1 MGKSMPKQETMI
13 TQSKRRTYIIYCI
26 YFQLFLMLVVVL
38 RSYSYSRA
46 SKSDPLDSVDHLSL
60 NDSKIGNSME
70 VNLDVKNGLKFGNS
84 IETKHGTTS
93 YTTTITT
100 TTTTTTTTLDLVDR
114 IKQLERKRMGMSC
127 YLVIREP
134 Y

>member
-1 MGKSMPKQETMI
+1 MPQQETMI

-46 SKSDPLDSVDHLSL
+46 SNSDLLDSVDHLSL
-60 NDSKIGNSME
+60 NDSNIGNPME
-70 VNLDVKNGLKFGNS
+70 DNVDVKNGLKNENS
-84 IETKHGTTS
+84 IETKQDPTS
-93 YTTTITT
+93 YTTTI

-114 IKQLERKRMGMSC
+114 IKQLERKRVGMSC
-127 YLVIREP
+127 YLVIHQP
-134 Y
+134 YLY